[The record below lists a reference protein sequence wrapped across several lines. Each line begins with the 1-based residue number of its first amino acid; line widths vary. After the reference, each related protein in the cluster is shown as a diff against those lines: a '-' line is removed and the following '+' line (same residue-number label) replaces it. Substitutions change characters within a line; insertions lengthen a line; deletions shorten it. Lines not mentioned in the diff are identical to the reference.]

1 MNQSA
6 DNQEETESTLEAL
19 FLGYELRD
27 LNDLFREDAAVSM
40 NC

>member
-27 LNDLFREDAAVSM
+27 LLREDAAVSM